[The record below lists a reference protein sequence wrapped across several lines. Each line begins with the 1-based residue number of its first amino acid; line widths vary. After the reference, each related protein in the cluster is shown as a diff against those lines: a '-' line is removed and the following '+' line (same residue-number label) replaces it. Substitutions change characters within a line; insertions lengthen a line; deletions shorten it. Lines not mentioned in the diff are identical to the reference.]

1 MAQLLEFLTGIE
13 TVVTAGTRVQFTTT
27 DTFVRSIIITAN
39 IGNVA
44 GEHIV
49 VGEKNVVGAAA
60 TRRGHPLAPG
70 ESLTIDA
77 ATADERGLRGS
88 EATKMINIADL
99 YVDSVS
105 NDELVSW
112 IAFR

>member
-13 TVVTAGTRVQFTTT
+13 TVATAGTAVRFTTT
-27 DTFVRSIIITAN
+27 ETLVRSIIITAN
-39 IGNVA
+39 SGNVA

-49 VGEKNVVGAAA
+49 VGESNVVGAVA

-77 ATADERGLRGS
+77 ATADERGLKGV
-88 EATKMINIADL
+88 EATKMINLADL

-105 NDELVSW
+105 STELVSW